1 MDPEED
7 CKIINLRDAR
17 SSCYWFYE
25 GNKKAAKGDGD
36 NIEGNPHEEGDV
48 EAVVLLLHTVVGP
61 LPQSTVLVARQHVD
75 GDVNTAGY
83 EGGDDTN

>member
-36 NIEGNPHEEGDV
+36 NIEGDPHEEGDI
-48 EAVVLLLHTVVGP
+48 EAEVVLTLACAGGMFMHT
-61 LPQSTVLVARQHVD
+61 LK
-75 GDVNTAGY
+75 VNVKYMG
-83 EGGDDTN
+83 